1 MSFMNDILSTA
12 TFGESDRLDAT
23 VWDLVALQARFDALV
38 ALLNSKGLL
47 TAAEL
52 AAFTREAEGA
62 VTNEELD
69 RLDVKE
75 SNS

>member
-23 VWDLVALQARFDALV
+23 VRELEALQARFDALV

-47 TAAEL
+47 TAEEL
-52 AAFTREAEGA
+52 AAFTRETEAA

-69 RLDVKE
+69 RLDVKAPY
-75 SNS
+75 